1 MDLVF
6 PVIEAFEIETDIWK
20 MVQIFK
26 KFDQNTKAVSY
37 KPILKVYLTY

>member
-20 MVQIFK
+20 MIQFFK
-26 KFDQNTKAVSY
+26 KFDKYEGGQ
-37 KPILKVYLTY
+37 L